1 MLYSENKEEFPTEC
15 QQVEF
20 MDKCILEIQNQF
32 NTVLEILVKEKQAFQ
47 HNYEVITRLF
57 NEFSNECQNFSK
69 EPSHIFYLTQIVF
82 STTSTGVKKAKE
94 IFNSLFNELNIYIPD
109 LINNLAGLRNNLYD
123 NCNKMMSEIVEFI
136 SEHKDIENT
145 YKKIKNN
152 LDEAQLNKKKI
163 ENEPKYAYNVSV
175 KEKAEKKVIYH
186 LQEMDKIFPKIQNF
200 SKNLEEKKERF
211 NSTMKDN
218 FELIVMNTFKYLANL
233 HQVFFLY
240 SKCKYD
246 QLNQVLEIFKNY
258 NNNLT
263 SISINLNDYSERK
276 FGELQGVKYDGIDL
290 IDFDDELL
298 KTNPFQLINITDNI
312 INYTNIFLLSLRYR
326 KKIMKIFKKKFPN
339 FINGLVQYEE
349 YNKQEKKKLIT
360 FVDNLQLIGEGTKKS
375 WNIFFY
381 VQNYYADKSDM
392 NNIFKIIDEFITETR
407 EEYYSFLNKW
417 KKYEKK
423 INDYKDDIQELGD

>member
-20 MDKCILEIQNQF
+20 MDQCILEIKNQF
-32 NTVLEILVKEKQAFQ
+32 NAVLEIIIKEKQTFQ
-47 HNYEVITRLF
+47 HNDEIINRLF
-57 NEFSNECQNFSK
+57 NEFSNECQNFTK

-82 STTSTGVKKAKE
+82 SASSTGIKKAKE
-94 IFNSLFNELNIYIPD
+94 IFNSLFNEFNIYIPD
-109 LINNLAGLRNNLYD
+109 LINNITGLRNNLYD
-123 NCNKMMSEIVEFI
+123 NCNKMMSEIVKFI

-175 KEKAEKKVIYH
+175 KEKAEKKVIYY

-200 SKNLEEKKERF
+200 TKNLEEKKERF

-246 QLNQVLEIFKNY
+246 QFNQVLEIFKNY

-263 SISINLNDYSERK
+263 SMSINLNDYSERK

-298 KTNPFQLINITDNI
+298 KTNPFQLINISNNI

-326 KKIMKIFKKKFPN
+326 KKIMKIFKKKFPQY
-339 FINGLVQYEE
+339 INDLVQYQE
-349 YNKQEKKKLIT
+349 YNKQEKKKLIS
-360 FVDNLQLIGEGTKKS
+360 FVDSLKLIGEGTKKS

-381 VQNYYADKSDM
+381 VQSYIAGKSDM
-392 NNIFKIIDEFITETR
+392 NNIFKLIDEFITETR
-407 EEYYSFLNKW
+407 TEYYSFLNKW

-423 INDYKDDIQELGD
+423 NK